1 MGAARWM
8 RNPAVDLAVA
18 FAWVP
23 FAVAARLCA
32 GSDDALFL
40 LLNAT
45 FLLSFLHQPLT
56 LPLVYGDPG
65 QLALHRRIYTWSPL
79 VFAAAILLGLRVS
92 LAVVAVVAGLW
103 NAEHTLMQRYGL
115 TRIYGRK
122 AGQDE
127 GRLEKAMLVSWLVLA
142 LVWVAADKATPA
154 RIEGLPLGRVN
165 TDSID
170 RLLSLQPWAAA
181 LLVPV
186 IAVVAVL
193 AAAWVR
199 AEAARARAGDT
210 NPAKLLY
217 LASTAALFVVIL
229 VDPVSGFVGYV
240 GAHSI
245 EYFVIVH
252 HALGSRFADGSGG
265 ALGRLLRA
273 PRGRPRFLGGYLAAI
288 VGLVVIE
295 KVGGNP
301 DVYGFTVLFLGG
313 LHVFYDGFVWRLRR
327 PAVARGLVTDAPR
340 VALAD

>member
-1 MGAARWM
+1 MGTARWI
-8 RNPAVDLAVA
+8 RNPAADVAVA

-23 FAVAARLCA
+23 FALAARLCA
-32 GSDDALFL
+32 GSDDALFV

-45 FLLSFLHQPLT
+45 FVLSFVHQPLT

-65 QLALHRRIYTWSPL
+65 QLALHRRLYTWSPL
-79 VFAAAILLGLRVS
+79 VFAVAIVVGLWVS
-92 LAVVAVVAGLW
+92 LALVAVVAGLW

-122 AGQDE
+122 AGQHE
-127 GRLEKAMLVSWLVLA
+127 GGLEKAMLVSWLVLA
-142 LVWVAADKATPA
+142 LVWVAADTGTPG
-154 RIEGLPLGRVN
+154 RVEGLPLGRVN
-165 TDSID
+165 GDSID

-186 IAVVAVL
+186 VAVVVALV
-193 AAAWVR
+193 AAWLR
-199 AEAARARAGDT
+199 AESARARAGGA
-210 NPAKLLY
+210 NPAKLVY
-217 LASTAALFVVIL
+217 VASTAALFAVIL

-265 ALGRLLRA
+265 ALGQLMRT
-273 PRGRPRFLGGYLAAI
+273 PRGRSRFLGGYVAAI
-288 VGLVVIE
+288 AALVAIE

-327 PAVARGLVTDAPR
+327 PAVARGLVT
-340 VALAD
+340 LAD